1 MKKITSLLL
10 MLLFA
15 VTVANAK
22 YTYWGYAGKAAAD
35 LPYGS
40 IGTRQGKAAIYIP
53 AEVAQMYKGLKVT
66 GMRFSLTDKAETVK
80 AFVAKDL
87 NGAYATEKMADM
99 GSNKGLNSVLFDEAY
114 TITGEPFYLG
124 YEYTSDINVV
134 GVTDE
139 YCEGAN
145 FTDFGKG
152 WTDNTKLT
160 PNNAPALALQMRVE
174 GTELPV
180 DVAICGVKKVV
191 TNVGSTYEIKGKLLN
206 FAAAKITS
214 LRIGYTIGN
223 AEEQFADIEQTVAAR
238 AEDEFAITCNAP
250 DTKGCENMKV
260 RLVEVNGKEDA
271 YAANNTYTSTIVT
284 ANVQDVKRVYMEEYT
299 GLKCSWCVRGI
310 EEISQNHTKFPGQFV
325 AMAKH
330 CFSGTPTE
338 LECPSY
344 AYSAGN
350 GFPRG
355 SYDRRR
361 INNLNPEDKNELY
374 VKAFINSGSVLGID
388 AIANFTDDNHSK
400 VSATAVVKF
409 NREQPNANY
418 GLAFAVIEN
427 DVKGYKQKNGYAGS
441 VKSYYGWEKKGGL
454 VALDLQHV
462 ARLGYETNEGISDVF
477 PKQINSGDA
486 FSHTIELNLP
496 KNIQDYKN
504 LKLIA
509 FVIDRNSKYVENVVE
524 VPIKEMQPTET
535 AIRDINN
542 VETPTITFLNGYI
555 DALDFDGKISVY
567 TVDGKAVANTNLKPG
582 MYIVR
587 LTKGKQTFVKKIV
600 L

>member
-15 VTVANAK
+15 VTAANAK
-22 YTYWGYAGKAAAD
+22 YTYWGYAGKTAAD

-80 AFVAKDL
+80 AFVAEDL
-87 NGAYATEKMADM
+87 NAAYATEKMADM
-99 GSNKGLNSVLFDEAY
+99 GNKGLNSVFFDEAY

-145 FTDFGKG
+145 FTDFGSG

-160 PNNAPALALQMRVE
+160 PDNAPALALQMRVE

-191 TNVGSTYEIKGKLLN
+191 TNVGSTYQIKGKLLN
-206 FAAAKITS
+206 FAAAKIIS

-223 AEEQFADIEQTVAAR
+223 AEEQFADIAQTIAAR

-250 DTKGCENMKV
+250 DAKGCENMKV

-271 YAANNTYTSTIVT
+271 YAANNTYASTIVT

-299 GLKCSWCVRGI
+299 GIKCPWCVRGI

-325 AMAKH
+325 AIAKH
-330 CFSGTPTE
+330 CYNGTPTE
-338 LECPSY
+338 LQCSSY
-344 AYSAGN
+344 TYGISG
-350 GFPRG
+350 GFPKG
-355 SYDRRR
+355 TYDRRR
-361 INNLNPEDKNELY
+361 TNSLDTTDKNELY
-374 VKAFINSGSVLGID
+374 VKAFINKGSVLGID
-388 AIANFTDDNHSK
+388 AIATFAPDNVSK
-400 VSATAVVKF
+400 VTATAVVKF
-409 NREQPNANY
+409 NSEQTNANY

-427 DVKGYKQKNGYAGS
+427 DVTGYKQRNAYSGS
-441 VKSYYGWEKKGGL
+441 VKSYYGWEKKGDNI
-454 VALDLQHV
+454 AIDLQHV

-542 VETPTITFLNGYI
+542 VETPAITFLNGYI
-555 DALDFDGKISVY
+555 DAQNFDGKISVY

>member
-15 VTVANAK
+15 VTAANAK
-22 YTYWGYAGKAAAD
+22 YTYWGYAGKTAAD

-87 NGAYATEKMADM
+87 NGAYATEKMANM
-99 GSNKGLNSVLFDEAY
+99 GNKGLNSVLFDEAY

-152 WTDNTKLT
+152 WTDNTKQT
-160 PNNAPALALQMRVE
+160 PDNAPALALQMRVE

-250 DTKGCENMKV
+250 DAKGCENMKV

-271 YAANNTYTSTIVT
+271 YAANNTYASTIVT

-330 CFSGTPTE
+330 CFRGTPTE

-496 KNIQDYKN
+496 KNIQNYKN

>member
-15 VTVANAK
+15 VTAANAK
-22 YTYWGYAGKAAAD
+22 YTYWGYAGKTAAD

-80 AFVAKDL
+80 AFVAEDL
-87 NGAYATEKMADM
+87 NAVYATEKMADM
-99 GSNKGLNSVLFDEAY
+99 GNKGLNSVFFDEAY

-145 FTDFGKG
+145 FTDFGSG

-160 PNNAPALALQMRVE
+160 PDNAPALALQMRVE

-191 TNVGSTYEIKGKLLN
+191 TNVGSTYQIKGKLLN

-223 AEEQFADIEQTVAAR
+223 AEEQFADIAQTVAAR

-250 DTKGCENMKV
+250 DAKGCENMKV

-271 YAANNTYTSTIVT
+271 YAANNTYVSTIVT
-284 ANVQDVKRVYMEEYT
+284 ANVQMTKRVYMEEYT
-299 GLKCSWCVRGI
+299 GIKCPWCVRGI

-325 AMAKH
+325 AIAKH
-330 CFSGTPTE
+330 CYNGTPTE
-338 LECPSY
+338 LQCSSY
-344 AYSAGN
+344 TYGISG
-350 GFPRG
+350 GFPKG
-355 SYDRRR
+355 TYDRRR
-361 INNLNPEDKNELY
+361 TNSLDTTDKNELY
-374 VKAFINSGSVLGID
+374 VKAFINKGSVLGID
-388 AIANFTDDNHSK
+388 AIATFAPDNVSK
-400 VSATAVVKF
+400 VTATAVVKF
-409 NREQPNANY
+409 NSEQTNANY

-427 DVKGYKQKNGYAGS
+427 DVTGYKQRNAYSGS
-441 VKSYYGWEKKGGL
+441 VKSYYGWEKKGDNI
-454 VALDLQHV
+454 ALDLQHV
-462 ARLGYETNEGISDVF
+462 ARLGYEVNEGISDVF

-486 FSHTIELNLP
+486 FSHTVELNLSN
-496 KNIQDYKN
+496 NIQDYKN

-542 VETPTITFLNGYI
+542 VEMPAVTFLNGYI
-555 DALDFDGKISVY
+555 DALNFDGKIRVY

>member
-15 VTVANAK
+15 VTAANAK
-22 YTYWGYAGKAAAD
+22 YTYWGYAGKTAAD

-87 NGAYATEKMADM
+87 NGAYATEKMANM
-99 GSNKGLNSVLFDEAY
+99 GNKGLNSVLFDEAY

-160 PNNAPALALQMRVE
+160 PDNAPALALQMRVE

-180 DVAICGVKKVV
+180 DVAICGVKKVI
-191 TNVGSTYEIKGKLLN
+191 TAVGDTYQIKGKLLN

-214 LRIGYTIGN
+214 LRFGYTIGN

-250 DTKGCENMKV
+250 DAKGCENMKV

-271 YAANNTYTSTIVT
+271 YAANNTYASTIVT
-284 ANVQDVKRVYMEEYT
+284 ANVQMTKRVYMEEYT

-388 AIANFTDDNHSK
+388 AIANFTDDDHSK
-400 VSATAVVKF
+400 VTATAVMKF
-409 NREQPNANY
+409 NRELPNANY

-427 DVKGYKQKNGYAGS
+427 DVTGYKQKNGYAGS

-462 ARLGYETNEGISDVF
+462 ARLGYETNEGISGIF

-486 FSHTIELNLP
+486 FSHTVELSLP

-542 VETPTITFLNGYI
+542 VETPTITLLNGYI
-555 DALDFDGKISVY
+555 DAPNFDGKISVY

>member
-22 YTYWGYAGKAAAD
+22 YTYWGYAGKTAAD

-66 GMRFSLTDKAETVK
+66 SMRFSLTDKAETVK

-99 GSNKGLNSVLFDEAY
+99 GNKGLNSVLFDEAY

-124 YEYTSDINVV
+124 YEFTSDINVV

-139 YCEGAN
+139 YCEGGN

-152 WTDNTKLT
+152 WTDNAKLAS
-160 PNNAPALALQMRVE
+160 APALALQMRVE
-174 GTELPV
+174 GAELPV

-191 TNVGSTYEIKGKLLN
+191 TSVGSTYEIKGKLLN

-214 LRIGYTIGN
+214 LRFGYTIGN

-250 DTKGCENMKV
+250 DAKGCENMKV

-542 VETPTITFLNGYI
+542 VETPAITFLNGYI
-555 DALDFDGKISVY
+555 DALNFDGKISVY

>member
-1 MKKITSLLL
+1 MLLL
-10 MLLFA
+10 A
-15 VTVANAK
+15 VTAANAK
-22 YTYWGYAGKAAAD
+22 YTYWGYAGKTAAD

-40 IGTRQGKAAIYIP
+40 IGTRQGKAAIYIS

-80 AFVAKDL
+80 VFVAEDL
-87 NGAYATEKMADM
+87 NGAYVTEKMAYM
-99 GSNKGLNSVLFDEAY
+99 GNKGLNSVLFDEAY

-124 YEYTSDINVV
+124 YEFTSDINVV

-152 WTDNTKLT
+152 WTDNAKLAS
-160 PNNAPALALQMRVE
+160 APALALQMRVE

-250 DTKGCENMKV
+250 DAKGCENMKV

-271 YAANNTYTSTIVT
+271 YAANNTYASTIVT
-284 ANVQDVKRVYMEEYT
+284 ANVQMTKRVYMEEYT
-299 GLKCSWCVRGI
+299 GIKCPWCVRGI

-325 AMAKH
+325 AIAKH
-330 CFSGTPTE
+330 CYNGTPTE
-338 LECPSY
+338 LQCSSY
-344 AYSAGN
+344 TYGISG
-350 GFPRG
+350 GFPKG
-355 SYDRRR
+355 TYDRRR
-361 INNLNPEDKNELY
+361 TNSLDTTDKNELY
-374 VKAFINSGSVLGID
+374 VKAFINKGSVLGID
-388 AIANFTDDNHSK
+388 AIATFAPDNVSK
-400 VSATAVVKF
+400 VTATAVVKF
-409 NREQPNANY
+409 NSEQTNANY

-427 DVKGYKQKNGYAGS
+427 DVTGYKQRNAYSGS
-441 VKSYYGWEKKGGL
+441 VKSYYGWEKKGDNI
-454 VALDLQHV
+454 ALDLQHV
-462 ARLGYETNEGISDVF
+462 ARLGYEVNEGISDVF

-486 FSHTIELNLP
+486 FSHTVELNLP
-496 KNIQDYKN
+496 KNIQNYKN

-542 VETPTITFLNGYI
+542 VETPAITFLNGYI
-555 DALDFDGKISVY
+555 DALNFDGKIRVY
-567 TVDGKAVANTNLKPG
+567 TVDGKAVPNTNLKPG

>member
-10 MLLFA
+10 MLLFV
-15 VTVANAK
+15 VTAANAK
-22 YTYWGYAGKAAAD
+22 YTYWGYAGKTAVD

-80 AFVAKDL
+80 AFVAEDL

-99 GSNKGLNSVLFDEAY
+99 GNKGLNSVLFYDAY

-124 YEYTSDINVV
+124 YEFTSDINVV

-139 YCEGAN
+139 YCEGGN

-152 WTDNTKLT
+152 WTDNAKLAS
-160 PNNAPALALQMRVE
+160 APALALQMRVE
-174 GTELPV
+174 GIELPV

-250 DTKGCENMKV
+250 DFKGSENLKV

-271 YAANNTYTSTIVT
+271 YAANNTYASTIVT

-388 AIANFTDDNHSK
+388 AIANFTDDNHST
-400 VSATAVVKF
+400 VTATAVIKF

-496 KNIQDYKN
+496 NNIQSYKN

-542 VETPTITFLNGYI
+542 VETPAITFLNGYI

-567 TVDGKAVANTNLKPG
+567 TVDGKAVPNTNLKPG

>member
-15 VTVANAK
+15 VTAANAK
-22 YTYWGYAGKAAAD
+22 YTYWGYAGKTAAD

-80 AFVAKDL
+80 AFVAEDL
-87 NGAYATEKMADM
+87 NAAYATEKMADM
-99 GSNKGLNSVLFDEAY
+99 GNKGLNSVPFDEAY

-160 PNNAPALALQMRVE
+160 PDNAPALALQMRVE

-250 DTKGCENMKV
+250 DAKGCENMKV

-271 YAANNTYTSTIVT
+271 YAANNTYASTIVT

-299 GLKCSWCVRGI
+299 GIKCPWCVRGI

-325 AMAKH
+325 AIAKH
-330 CFSGTPTE
+330 CYNGTPTE
-338 LECPSY
+338 LQCSSY
-344 AYSAGN
+344 TYGISG
-350 GFPRG
+350 GFPKG
-355 SYDRRR
+355 TYDRRR
-361 INNLNPEDKNELY
+361 TNSLDTTDKNELY
-374 VKAFINSGSVLGID
+374 VKAFINKGSVLGID
-388 AIANFTDDNHSK
+388 AIATFAPDNVSK
-400 VSATAVVKF
+400 VTATAVVKF
-409 NREQPNANY
+409 NSEQTNANY

-427 DVKGYKQKNGYAGS
+427 DVTGYKQRNAYSGS
-441 VKSYYGWEKKGGL
+441 VKSYYGWEKKGDNI
-454 VALDLQHV
+454 AIDLQHV
-462 ARLGYETNEGISDVF
+462 ARLGYETNEGISGIF

-509 FVIDRNSKYVENVVE
+509 FIIDRNSKYVENVVE

-542 VETPTITFLNGYI
+542 VETPAITFINGYI
-555 DALDFDGKISVY
+555 DAQNFDGKIRVY
-567 TVDGKAVANTNLKPG
+567 TVDGKAVPNTNLKPG

>member
-22 YTYWGYAGKAAAD
+22 YTYWGYAGKTAAD

-99 GSNKGLNSVLFDEAY
+99 GNKGLNSVFFDEAY

-139 YCEGAN
+139 YCEGGN

-160 PNNAPALALQMRVE
+160 PDNAPALALQMRVE

-250 DTKGCENMKV
+250 DFKGSENLKV

-271 YAANNTYTSTIVT
+271 YAANNTYASTIVT

-299 GLKCSWCVRGI
+299 GIKCPWCVRGI

-330 CFSGTPTE
+330 CYSGTPTE

-344 AYSAGN
+344 TYSAGN

-355 SYDRRR
+355 TYDRRR
-361 INNLNPEDKNELY
+361 TNGLDITDKNELY
-374 VKAFINSGSVLGID
+374 VKAFISKGSVLGID
-388 AIANFTDDNHSK
+388 AIANFADDNHSK
-400 VSATAVVKF
+400 VTATAVMKF
-409 NREQPNANY
+409 NREQTNANY

-427 DVKGYKQKNGYAGS
+427 DVTGYKQKNAYAGS

-462 ARLGYETNEGISDVF
+462 VRLGYEVNEGISDVF

-486 FSHTIELNLP
+486 FSHTVELNLP
-496 KNIQDYKN
+496 KNIQNYKN

>member
-1 MKKITSLLL
+1 

-15 VTVANAK
+15 VTAANAK
-22 YTYWGYAGKAAAD
+22 YTYWGYAGKTAAD

-80 AFVAKDL
+80 AFVAEDL
-87 NGAYATEKMADM
+87 NAAYATEKMADM
-99 GSNKGLNSVLFDEAY
+99 GNKGLNSVLFDEAY

-160 PNNAPALALQMRVE
+160 PDNAPALALQMRVE

-191 TNVGSTYEIKGKLLN
+191 TNVGSTYQIKGKLLN
-206 FAAAKITS
+206 FAAAKIIS

-250 DTKGCENMKV
+250 DAKGCENMKV

-271 YAANNTYTSTIVT
+271 YAANNTYASTIVT
-284 ANVQDVKRVYMEEYT
+284 ANVQMTKRVYMEEYT

-344 AYSAGN
+344 AYSAGD

-374 VKAFINSGSVLGID
+374 VKTFINNGSVLGID
-388 AIANFTDDNHSK
+388 AIANFTDDDHSK
-400 VSATAVVKF
+400 VTATAVMKF
-409 NREQPNANY
+409 NREQTNANY

-462 ARLGYETNEGISDVF
+462 ARLGYETNEGISGIF

-524 VPIKEMQPTET
+524 VPIKEMQQIGR
-535 AIRDINN
+535 AH
-542 VETPTITFLNGYI
+542 V
-555 DALDFDGKISVY
+555 
-567 TVDGKAVANTNLKPG
+567 
-582 MYIVR
+582 
-587 LTKGKQTFVKKIV
+587 
-600 L
+600 

>member
-1 MKKITSLLL
+1 

-22 YTYWGYAGKAAAD
+22 YTYWGYAGKTAAD

-80 AFVAKDL
+80 AFVAEDL

-99 GSNKGLNSVLFDEAY
+99 GNKGLNSVLFNDAY

-124 YEYTSDINVV
+124 YEFTSDINVV

-139 YCEGAN
+139 YCEGGN

-152 WTDNTKLT
+152 WTDNAKLAS
-160 PNNAPALALQMRVE
+160 APALALQMRVE
-174 GTELPV
+174 GAELPV

-191 TNVGSTYEIKGKLLN
+191 TSVGSTYEIKGKLLN

-214 LRIGYTIGN
+214 LRFGYTIGN

-250 DTKGCENMKV
+250 DAKGCENMKV

>member
-15 VTVANAK
+15 VTAANAK
-22 YTYWGYAGKAAAD
+22 YTYWGYAGKTAAD

-80 AFVAKDL
+80 AFVAEDL
-87 NGAYATEKMADM
+87 NAAYATEKMADM
-99 GSNKGLNSVLFDEAY
+99 GNKGLNSVLFDEAY

-152 WTDNTKLT
+152 WTDNTKQT
-160 PNNAPALALQMRVE
+160 PDNAPALALQMRVE

-180 DVAICGVKKVV
+180 DVAICGVKKVI
-191 TNVGSTYEIKGKLLN
+191 TTVGDTYQIKGKLLN

-214 LRIGYTIGN
+214 LRFGYTIGN

-250 DTKGCENMKV
+250 DAKGCENMKV

-271 YAANNTYTSTIVT
+271 YAANNTYASTIVT
-284 ANVQDVKRVYMEEYT
+284 ANVQMTKRVYMEEYT

-388 AIANFTDDNHSK
+388 AIANFTDDDHSK
-400 VSATAVVKF
+400 VTATAVMKF
-409 NREQPNANY
+409 NRELPNANY

-427 DVKGYKQKNGYAGS
+427 DVTGYKQKNGYAGS

-454 VALDLQHV
+454 VAIDLQHV
-462 ARLGYETNEGISDVF
+462 ARLGYETNEGISGIF

-509 FVIDRNSKYVENVVE
+509 FIIDRNSKYVENVVE

-542 VETPTITFLNGYI
+542 VETPAITFLNGYI
-555 DALDFDGKISVY
+555 DAQNFDGKIRVY

>member
-15 VTVANAK
+15 VTAANAK
-22 YTYWGYAGKAAAD
+22 YTYWGYAGKTAAD

-80 AFVAKDL
+80 AFVAEDL
-87 NGAYATEKMADM
+87 NAAYATEKMADM
-99 GSNKGLNSVLFDEAY
+99 GNKGLNSVLFDEAY

-145 FTDFGKG
+145 FTDFGSG

-160 PNNAPALALQMRVE
+160 PDNAPALALQMRVE

-191 TNVGSTYEIKGKLLN
+191 TNVGSTYQIKGKLLN

-223 AEEQFADIEQTVAAR
+223 AEEQFADIEQTIAAR
-238 AEDEFAITCNAP
+238 AEDELAITCNAP
-250 DTKGCENMKV
+250 DAKGCENMKV

-271 YAANNTYTSTIVT
+271 YAANNTYASTIVT
-284 ANVQDVKRVYMEEYT
+284 ANVQMTKRVYMEEYT

-388 AIANFTDDNHSK
+388 AIANFTDDDHSK
-400 VSATAVVKF
+400 VTATAVMKF
-409 NREQPNANY
+409 NRELPNANY

-427 DVKGYKQKNGYAGS
+427 DVTGYKQKNGYAGS

-462 ARLGYETNEGISDVF
+462 VRLGYETNEGISDVF

-542 VETPTITFLNGYI
+542 VETPAITFLNGYI
-555 DALDFDGKISVY
+555 DAQNFDGKISVY
-567 TVDGKAVANTNLKPG
+567 TVDGKAVPNTNLKPG

>member
-1 MKKITSLLL
+1 MKKITSLLF

-15 VTVANAK
+15 VTAANAK
-22 YTYWGYAGKAAAD
+22 YTYWGYAGKTAAD

-80 AFVAKDL
+80 AFVAEDL
-87 NGAYATEKMADM
+87 NAAYATEKMADM
-99 GSNKGLNSVLFDEAY
+99 GNKGLNSVLFDEAY

-145 FTDFGKG
+145 FTDFGSG

-191 TNVGSTYEIKGKLLN
+191 TNVGSTYQIKGKLLN

-250 DTKGCENMKV
+250 DAKGCENMKV

-271 YAANNTYTSTIVT
+271 YAANNTYVSTIVT
-284 ANVQDVKRVYMEEYT
+284 ANVQMTKRVYMEEYT

-388 AIANFTDDNHSK
+388 AIANFTDDDHSK
-400 VSATAVVKF
+400 VTATAVMKF
-409 NREQPNANY
+409 NRELPNANY

-427 DVKGYKQKNGYAGS
+427 DVTGYKQKNGYAGS

-462 ARLGYETNEGISDVF
+462 ARLGYETNEGISGIF

-504 LKLIA
+504 MKLIA

-542 VETPTITFLNGYI
+542 VETPAITFLNGYI
-555 DALDFDGKISVY
+555 DAQNFDGKIRVY

>member
-1 MKKITSLLL
+1 

-15 VTVANAK
+15 VTAANAK
-22 YTYWGYAGKAAAD
+22 YTYWGYAGKTAAD

-87 NGAYATEKMADM
+87 NGAYATEKMANM
-99 GSNKGLNSVLFDEAY
+99 GNKGLNSVLFDEAY

-152 WTDNTKLT
+152 WTDNTKQT
-160 PNNAPALALQMRVE
+160 PDNAPALALQMRVE
-174 GTELPV
+174 GTEIPV

-191 TNVGSTYEIKGKLLN
+191 TNVGSTYEIKGRLLN

-250 DTKGCENMKV
+250 DAKGCENMKV

-486 FSHTIELNLP
+486 FSHTVELSLP
-496 KNIQDYKN
+496 NNIQNYKN

-555 DALDFDGKISVY
+555 DAPDFDGKIRVY

>member
-10 MLLFA
+10 MLLLA

-22 YTYWGYAGKAAAD
+22 YTYWGYAGKTAAD

-99 GSNKGLNSVLFDEAY
+99 GNKGLNSVFFDEAY

-139 YCEGAN
+139 YCEGGN

-152 WTDNTKLT
+152 WTDNTKQT
-160 PNNAPALALQMRVE
+160 PDNAPALALQMRVE

-238 AEDEFAITCNAP
+238 TEDEFAITCNAP
-250 DTKGCENMKV
+250 DFKGSENLKV
-260 RLVEVNGKEDA
+260 RLVKVNGAEDA

-330 CFSGTPTE
+330 CYSGTPTE

-344 AYSAGN
+344 TYSAGN

-355 SYDRRR
+355 TYDRRR
-361 INNLNPEDKNELY
+361 TNGLDITDKNELY
-374 VKAFINSGSVLGID
+374 VKAFISKGSVLGID
-388 AIANFTDDNHSK
+388 AIANFADDNHST
-400 VSATAVVKF
+400 VTATAVMKF
-409 NREQPNANY
+409 NREQTNANY

-427 DVKGYKQKNGYAGS
+427 DVTGYKQKNAYAGS

-462 ARLGYETNEGISDVF
+462 VRLGYETNEGISDVF

-486 FSHTIELNLP
+486 FSHTVELNLP
-496 KNIQDYKN
+496 KNIQNYKN

-542 VETPTITFLNGYI
+542 VETPAITFLNGYI
-555 DALDFDGKISVY
+555 DALNFDGKISVY

>member
-1 MKKITSLLL
+1 

-22 YTYWGYAGKAAAD
+22 YTYWGYAGKTAAD

-66 GMRFSLTDKAETVK
+66 GMRFSLTDKAETMK

-99 GSNKGLNSVLFDEAY
+99 GNKGLNSVLFDEAY

-152 WTDNTKLT
+152 WTDNTKQT
-160 PNNAPALALQMRVE
+160 PDNAPALALQMRVE

-250 DTKGCENMKV
+250 DAKGCENMKV

-271 YAANNTYTSTIVT
+271 YAANNTYASTIVT
-284 ANVQDVKRVYMEEYT
+284 ANVQMTKRVYMEEYT

-388 AIANFTDDNHSK
+388 AIANFTDADHST
-400 VSATAVVKF
+400 VTATAVIKF
-409 NREQPNANY
+409 NREQTNANY

-427 DVKGYKQKNGYAGS
+427 DVTGYKQKNGYAGS

-496 KNIQDYKN
+496 KNIQNYKN

-542 VETPTITFLNGYI
+542 VETPAITFLNGYI
-555 DALDFDGKISVY
+555 DALNFDGKISVY

-587 LTKGKQTFVKKIV
+587 LTNGKQTFVKKIV

>member
-10 MLLFA
+10 MLLLA

-22 YTYWGYAGKAAAD
+22 YTYWGYAGKTAAD

-80 AFVAKDL
+80 AFVAEDL
-87 NGAYATEKMADM
+87 NGAYATEKMANM
-99 GSNKGLNSVLFDEAY
+99 GNKGLNSVLFDEAY

-124 YEYTSDINVV
+124 YEFTSDINVV

-139 YCEGAN
+139 YCEGGN

-152 WTDNTKLT
+152 WVDNTKQT
-160 PNNAPALALQMRVE
+160 PDNAPALALQMRVE

-250 DTKGCENMKV
+250 DAKGCENMKV
-260 RLVEVNGKEDA
+260 RLVEVNGAEDA
-271 YAANNTYTSTIVT
+271 YAANNMYTSTIVT

-400 VSATAVVKF
+400 ITATAVVKF

-486 FSHTIELNLP
+486 FSHTVELNLP
-496 KNIQDYKN
+496 NNIQNYKN

-555 DALDFDGKISVY
+555 DALNFDGKISVY

>member
-1 MKKITSLLL
+1 

-15 VTVANAK
+15 VTAANAK
-22 YTYWGYAGKAAAD
+22 YTYWGYAGKTAAD

-80 AFVAKDL
+80 AFVAEDL
-87 NGAYATEKMADM
+87 NAVYATEKMADM
-99 GSNKGLNSVLFDEAY
+99 GNKGLNSVFFDEAY

-145 FTDFGKG
+145 FTDFGSG

-160 PNNAPALALQMRVE
+160 PDNAPALALQMRVE

-191 TNVGSTYEIKGKLLN
+191 TNVGSTYQIKGKLLN

-223 AEEQFADIEQTVAAR
+223 AEEQFADIAQTIAAR

-250 DTKGCENMKV
+250 DAKGCENMKV

-271 YAANNTYTSTIVT
+271 YAANNTYASTIVT
-284 ANVQDVKRVYMEEYT
+284 ANVQMTKRVYMEEYT
-299 GLKCSWCVRGI
+299 GIKCPWCVRGI

-325 AMAKH
+325 AIAKH
-330 CFSGTPTE
+330 CYNGTPTE
-338 LECPSY
+338 LQCSSY
-344 AYSAGN
+344 TYGISG
-350 GFPRG
+350 GFPKG
-355 SYDRRR
+355 TYDRRR
-361 INNLNPEDKNELY
+361 TNSLDTTDKNELY
-374 VKAFINSGSVLGID
+374 VKAFINKGSVLGID
-388 AIANFTDDNHSK
+388 AIATFAPDNVSK
-400 VSATAVVKF
+400 VTATAVVKF
-409 NREQPNANY
+409 NSEQTNANY

-427 DVKGYKQKNGYAGS
+427 DVTGYKQRNAYSGS
-441 VKSYYGWEKKGGL
+441 VKSYYGWEKKGDNI
-454 VALDLQHV
+454 AIDLQHV
-462 ARLGYETNEGISDVF
+462 VRLGYETNEGISDVF
-477 PKQINSGDA
+477 PKKINSGDA

-496 KNIQDYKN
+496 KNIQNYKN

-542 VETPTITFLNGYI
+542 VETPAITFLNGYI
-555 DALDFDGKISVY
+555 DALDFDGKIRVY

>member
-22 YTYWGYAGKAAAD
+22 YTYWGYAGKTAAD

-99 GSNKGLNSVLFDEAY
+99 GNKGLNSVLFYEAY

-124 YEYTSDINVV
+124 YEFTSDINVV

-152 WTDNTKLT
+152 WTDNTKQT
-160 PNNAPALALQMRVE
+160 PDNAPALALQMRVE

-250 DTKGCENMKV
+250 DAKGCENMKV
-260 RLVEVNGKEDA
+260 RLVEVNGKEDV
-271 YAANNTYTSTIVT
+271 YAANNTYASTIVT

-388 AIANFTDDNHSK
+388 AIANFADDNHST
-400 VSATAVVKF
+400 VTATAVIKF
-409 NREQPNANY
+409 NREQTNANY

-462 ARLGYETNEGISDVF
+462 ARLGYETNDGISDVF

-496 KNIQDYKN
+496 KNIQNYKN

-542 VETPTITFLNGYI
+542 METPTITFLNGYI

>member
-22 YTYWGYAGKAAAD
+22 YTYWGYAGKTAAD

-80 AFVAKDL
+80 AFVAEDL

-99 GSNKGLNSVLFDEAY
+99 GNKGLNSVLFNDAY
-114 TITGEPFYLG
+114 TITGDPFYIG
-124 YEYTSDINVV
+124 YEFMSDINVV

-139 YCEGAN
+139 YCEGGN
-145 FTDFGKG
+145 LTDFGSG
-152 WTDNTKLT
+152 WTDNTKQT
-160 PNNAPALALQMRVE
+160 PDNAPALALQMRVE

-250 DTKGCENMKV
+250 DAKGCENMKV
-260 RLVEVNGKEDA
+260 RLVEVNGKKDA
-271 YAANNTYTSTIVT
+271 YAANNTYASTIVT

-496 KNIQDYKN
+496 KNIQNYKN

>member
-15 VTVANAK
+15 VTAANAK
-22 YTYWGYAGKAAAD
+22 YTYWGYAGKTAAD

-66 GMRFSLTDKAETVK
+66 SMRFSLTDKAETVK

-99 GSNKGLNSVLFDEAY
+99 GNKGLNSVLFDEAY

-145 FTDFGKG
+145 FTDFGSG

-160 PNNAPALALQMRVE
+160 PDNAPALALQMRVE

-223 AEEQFADIEQTVAAR
+223 AEEQFVDIAQTIAAR

-250 DTKGCENMKV
+250 DAKGCENMKV

-271 YAANNTYTSTIVT
+271 YAANNTYASTIVT
-284 ANVQDVKRVYMEEYT
+284 ANVQMTKRVYMEEYT

-388 AIANFTDDNHSK
+388 AIANFTDDDHSK
-400 VSATAVVKF
+400 VTATAVMKF
-409 NREQPNANY
+409 NREQTNANY

-427 DVKGYKQKNGYAGS
+427 DVTGYKQKNGYAGS

-462 ARLGYETNEGISDVF
+462 ARLGYETNEGISGIF

-486 FSHTIELNLP
+486 FSHTVELNLP

-542 VETPTITFLNGYI
+542 VETPAITFLNGYI
-555 DALDFDGKISVY
+555 DAQNFDGKIRVY

>member
-15 VTVANAK
+15 VTAANAK
-22 YTYWGYAGKAAAD
+22 YTYWGYAGKTAAD

-99 GSNKGLNSVLFDEAY
+99 GNKGLNSVLFDEAY

-124 YEYTSDINVV
+124 YEFTSDINVV

-139 YCEGAN
+139 YCEGGN

-152 WTDNTKLT
+152 WTDNTKQT
-160 PNNAPALALQMRVE
+160 PDNAPALALQMRVE

-223 AEEQFADIEQTVAAR
+223 TEEQFADIEQTVAAR

-250 DTKGCENMKV
+250 DFKGSENLKV
-260 RLVEVNGKEDA
+260 RLVKVNGKEDA

-486 FSHTIELNLP
+486 FSHTVELNLP
-496 KNIQDYKN
+496 KNIQNYKN

-542 VETPTITFLNGYI
+542 VEIPAITFLNG
-555 DALDFDGKISVY
+555 FSVY

>member
-15 VTVANAK
+15 VTAANAK
-22 YTYWGYAGKAAAD
+22 YTYWGYAGKTAAD

-80 AFVAKDL
+80 AFVAEDL
-87 NGAYATEKMADM
+87 NAAYATEKMADM
-99 GSNKGLNSVLFDEAY
+99 GNKGLNSVFFDEAY

-124 YEYTSDINVV
+124 YEFTSDINVV

-160 PNNAPALALQMRVE
+160 PDNAPALALQMRVE

-180 DVAICGVKKVV
+180 DVAICGVKKVI
-191 TNVGSTYEIKGKLLN
+191 TSVGDTYQIKGKLLN

-214 LRIGYTIGN
+214 LRFGYTIGN
-223 AEEQFADIEQTVAAR
+223 EPEQFADIEQTVAAR

-250 DTKGCENMKV
+250 DAKGCENLKV

-271 YAANNTYTSTIVT
+271 YAANNTYASTIVT
-284 ANVQDVKRVYMEEYT
+284 ANVQMTKRVYMEEYT
-299 GLKCSWCVRGI
+299 GLKCAWCVRGI

-330 CFSGTPTE
+330 CYSSTPTE

-344 AYSAGN
+344 AYSAGG

-361 INNLNPEDKNELY
+361 INNLEAEDKNELY
-374 VKAFINSGSVLGID
+374 VKAFINNGSVLGID
-388 AIANFTDDNHSK
+388 AIATFASAESMK
-400 VSATAVVKF
+400 VNATAVVKF
-409 NREQPNANY
+409 GRDLNNANY

-427 DVKGYKQKNGYAGS
+427 DVKGYKQKNAYAGS
-441 VKSYYGWEKKGGL
+441 VKSYYGWEKKGKE
-454 VALDLQHV
+454 VELDLQHV
-462 ARLGYETNEGISDVF
+462 ARLGYETVNGISDVF

-486 FSHTIELNLP
+486 FSHTVDLNLP
-496 KNIQDYKN
+496 NNIQNRKN

-542 VETPTITFLNGYI
+542 VETPAITFLNGYI
-555 DALDFDGKISVY
+555 DALNFDGKISVY
-567 TVDGKAVANTNLKPG
+567 TVDGKAVPNTNLKPG

>member
-22 YTYWGYAGKAAAD
+22 YTYWGYAGKTAAD

-80 AFVAKDL
+80 AFVAEDL

-99 GSNKGLNSVLFDEAY
+99 GNKGLNSVLFNDAY

-124 YEYTSDINVV
+124 YEFTSDINVV

-139 YCEGAN
+139 YCEGGN

-152 WTDNTKLT
+152 WTDNAKLAS
-160 PNNAPALALQMRVE
+160 APALALQMRVE
-174 GTELPV
+174 GAELPV

-191 TNVGSTYEIKGKLLN
+191 TSVGSTYEIKGKLLN

-214 LRIGYTIGN
+214 LRFGYTIGN

-250 DTKGCENMKV
+250 DAKGCENMKV

>member
-10 MLLFA
+10 MLLLA

-22 YTYWGYAGKAAAD
+22 YTYWGYAGKTAAD

-80 AFVAKDL
+80 AFVAEDL
-87 NGAYATEKMADM
+87 NGAYATEKMANM
-99 GSNKGLNSVLFDEAY
+99 GNKGLNSVLFDEAY

-124 YEYTSDINVV
+124 YEFTSDINVV

-139 YCEGAN
+139 YCEGGN

-152 WTDNTKLT
+152 WVDNTKQT
-160 PNNAPALALQMRVE
+160 PDNAPALALQMRVE

-250 DTKGCENMKV
+250 DAKGCENMKV
-260 RLVEVNGKEDA
+260 RLVEVNGAEDA
-271 YAANNTYTSTIVT
+271 YAANNMYTSTIVT

-400 VSATAVVKF
+400 ITATAVVKF

-486 FSHTIELNLP
+486 FSHTVELNLP
-496 KNIQDYKN
+496 NNIQNYKN

-555 DALDFDGKISVY
+555 DALNFDGKIGVY

>member
-15 VTVANAK
+15 VTAANAK
-22 YTYWGYAGKAAAD
+22 YTYWGYAGKTAAD

-66 GMRFSLTDKAETVK
+66 SMRFSLTDKAETVK

-99 GSNKGLNSVLFDEAY
+99 GNKGLNSVLFDEAY

-124 YEYTSDINVV
+124 YEFTSDINVV

-152 WTDNTKLT
+152 WTDNAKLAS
-160 PNNAPALALQMRVE
+160 APALALQMRVE

-180 DVAICGVKKVV
+180 DVAICGVKKVI
-191 TNVGSTYEIKGKLLN
+191 TSVGDTYQIKGKLLN

-238 AEDEFAITCNAP
+238 AEEEFAITCNAP
-250 DTKGCENMKV
+250 DAKGCENMKV

-271 YAANNTYTSTIVT
+271 YAANNTYVSTIVT

-388 AIANFTDDNHSK
+388 AIATFADDDHSK
-400 VSATAVVKF
+400 VTATAVMKF
-409 NREQPNANY
+409 NREQTNANY

-427 DVKGYKQKNGYAGS
+427 DVTGYKQRNAYSGS
-441 VKSYYGWEKKGGL
+441 VKSYYGWEKKGDNI
-454 VALDLQHV
+454 AIDLQHV
-462 ARLGYETNEGISDVF
+462 VRLGYEVNEGISDVF

-486 FSHTIELNLP
+486 FSHTVELNLSN
-496 KNIQDYKN
+496 NIQDYKN

-542 VETPTITFLNGYI
+542 VETPVITFLNGYI
-555 DALDFDGKISVY
+555 DAQNFDGKIRVY
-567 TVDGKAVANTNLKPG
+567 TVDGKAVPNTNLKPG

>member
-1 MKKITSLLL
+1 MKKITSLLF

-15 VTVANAK
+15 VTAANAK
-22 YTYWGYAGKAAAD
+22 YTYWGYAGKTAAD

-80 AFVAKDL
+80 AFVAEDL
-87 NGAYATEKMADM
+87 NAAYATEKMADM
-99 GSNKGLNSVLFDEAY
+99 GNKGLNSVLFDEAY

-145 FTDFGKG
+145 FTDFGSG

-271 YAANNTYTSTIVT
+271 YAANNTYASTIVT
-284 ANVQDVKRVYMEEYT
+284 ANVQMTKRVYMEEYT
-299 GLKCSWCVRGI
+299 GIKCPWCVRGI

-325 AMAKH
+325 AIAKH
-330 CFSGTPTE
+330 CYNGTPTE
-338 LECPSY
+338 LQCSSY
-344 AYSAGN
+344 TYGISG
-350 GFPRG
+350 GFPKG
-355 SYDRRR
+355 TYDRRR
-361 INNLNPEDKNELY
+361 TNSLDTTDKNELY
-374 VKAFINSGSVLGID
+374 VKAFINKGSVLGID
-388 AIANFTDDNHSK
+388 AIATFAPDNVSK
-400 VSATAVVKF
+400 VTATAVVKF
-409 NREQPNANY
+409 NSEQTNANY

-427 DVKGYKQKNGYAGS
+427 DVTGYKQRNAYSGS
-441 VKSYYGWEKKGGL
+441 VKSYYGWEKKGDNI
-454 VALDLQHV
+454 AIDLQHV
-462 ARLGYETNEGISDVF
+462 ARLGYETNEGISGIF

-486 FSHTIELNLP
+486 FSHTVELNLP

-542 VETPTITFLNGYI
+542 VETPAITFLNGYI
-555 DALDFDGKISVY
+555 DALNFDGKISVY

>member
-15 VTVANAK
+15 VTAANAK
-22 YTYWGYAGKAAAD
+22 YTYWGYAGKTAAD

-80 AFVAKDL
+80 AFVAEDL
-87 NGAYATEKMADM
+87 NAAYATEKMADM
-99 GSNKGLNSVLFDEAY
+99 GNKGLNSVFFDEAY

-145 FTDFGKG
+145 FTDFGSG

-160 PNNAPALALQMRVE
+160 PDNAPALALQMRVE

-180 DVAICGVKKVV
+180 DVAICGVKKVI
-191 TNVGSTYEIKGKLLN
+191 TSVGDTYQIKGKLLN

-223 AEEQFADIEQTVAAR
+223 DAEQYADIEQTVAAR

-250 DTKGCENMKV
+250 DFKGSENLKV

-271 YAANNTYTSTIVT
+271 YAANNTYASTIVT
-284 ANVQDVKRVYMEEYT
+284 ANVQMTKRVYMEEYT
-299 GLKCSWCVRGI
+299 GLKCAWCVRGI

-330 CFSGTPTE
+330 CYSSTPTE

-344 AYSAGN
+344 AYSAGG

-361 INNLNPEDKNELY
+361 INNLEAEDKNELY
-374 VKAFINSGSVLGID
+374 VKAFINNGSVLGID
-388 AIANFTDDNHSK
+388 AIATFASAESMK
-400 VSATAVVKF
+400 VNATAVVKF
-409 NREQPNANY
+409 GRDLNNANY

-427 DVKGYKQKNGYAGS
+427 DVKGYKQKNAYAGS

-462 ARLGYETNEGISDVF
+462 ARLGYETVNGISDVF

-486 FSHTIELNLP
+486 FSHTVDLNLP
-496 KNIQDYKN
+496 NNIQNRKN

-542 VETPTITFLNGYI
+542 VETPAITFLNGYI
-555 DALDFDGKISVY
+555 DALNFDGKISVY

>member
-22 YTYWGYAGKAAAD
+22 YTYWGYAGKTAAD

-99 GSNKGLNSVLFDEAY
+99 GNKGLNSVFFDEAY

-124 YEYTSDINVV
+124 YEFTSDINVV

-152 WTDNTKLT
+152 WTDNTKQT
-160 PNNAPALALQMRVE
+160 PDNAPALALQMRVE

-191 TNVGSTYEIKGKLLN
+191 TNMGSTYEIKGKLLN

-223 AEEQFADIEQTVAAR
+223 TEEQFADIEQTVAAR

-250 DTKGCENMKV
+250 DAKGCENMKV

-271 YAANNTYTSTIVT
+271 YAANNTYASTIVT

-299 GLKCSWCVRGI
+299 GVKCPWCVRGI

-325 AMAKH
+325 AIAKH
-330 CFSGTPTE
+330 CYSGTPTE

-344 AYSAGN
+344 TYGITG
-350 GFPRG
+350 GFPKG
-355 SYDRRR
+355 TYDRRR
-361 INNLNPEDKNELY
+361 TNSLDITDKNELY

-400 VSATAVVKF
+400 VTATAVMKF
-409 NREQPNANY
+409 NREQTNANY

-427 DVKGYKQKNGYAGS
+427 DVTGYKQRNAYAGS
-441 VKSYYGWEKKGGL
+441 VKSYYGWEKREK
-454 VALDLQHV
+454 
-462 ARLGYETNEGISDVF
+462 R
-477 PKQINSGDA
+477 
-486 FSHTIELNLP
+486 
-496 KNIQDYKN
+496 
-504 LKLIA
+504 
-509 FVIDRNSKYVENVVE
+509 
-524 VPIKEMQPTET
+524 
-535 AIRDINN
+535 
-542 VETPTITFLNGYI
+542 
-555 DALDFDGKISVY
+555 
-567 TVDGKAVANTNLKPG
+567 
-582 MYIVR
+582 
-587 LTKGKQTFVKKIV
+587 
-600 L
+600 

>member
-15 VTVANAK
+15 VAAANAK
-22 YTYWGYAGKAAAD
+22 YIYWGYAGKTAAD

-80 AFVAKDL
+80 AFVAEDL

-99 GSNKGLNSVLFDEAY
+99 GNKGLNSVLFNDAY

-124 YEYTSDINVV
+124 YEFTSDINVV

-139 YCEGAN
+139 YCEGGN

-152 WTDNTKLT
+152 WTDNAKLAS
-160 PNNAPALALQMRVE
+160 APALALQMRVE
-174 GTELPV
+174 GAELPV

-191 TNVGSTYEIKGKLLN
+191 TSVGSTYEIKGKLLN

-214 LRIGYTIGN
+214 LRFGYTIGN

-250 DTKGCENMKV
+250 DAKGCENMKV

>member
-22 YTYWGYAGKAAAD
+22 YTYWGYAGKTAAD

-80 AFVAKDL
+80 AFVAEDL
-87 NGAYATEKMADM
+87 NAVYATEKMADM
-99 GSNKGLNSVLFDEAY
+99 GNKGLNSVFFDEAY

-145 FTDFGKG
+145 FTDFGSG

-174 GTELPV
+174 GTEIPV
-180 DVAICGVKKVV
+180 DVAICGVKKVI
-191 TNVGSTYEIKGKLLN
+191 TAVGDTYQIKGKLLN

-238 AEDEFAITCNAP
+238 AEYEFAITCNAP
-250 DTKGCENMKV
+250 DAKGCENMKV

-271 YAANNTYTSTIVT
+271 YAANNTYASTIVT

-299 GLKCSWCVRGI
+299 GIKCPWCVRGI

-330 CFSGTPTE
+330 CYNGTPTE
-338 LECPSY
+338 LQCSSY
-344 AYSAGN
+344 TYGISG
-350 GFPRG
+350 GFPKG
-355 SYDRRR
+355 TYDRRR
-361 INNLNPEDKNELY
+361 TNSLDTTDKNELY
-374 VKAFINSGSVLGID
+374 VKAFINKGSVLGID
-388 AIANFTDDNHSK
+388 AIATFAPDNVSK
-400 VSATAVVKF
+400 VTATAVVKF
-409 NREQPNANY
+409 NSEQTNANY

-427 DVKGYKQKNGYAGS
+427 DVTGYKQRNAYSGS
-441 VKSYYGWEKKGGL
+441 VKSYYGWEKKGDNI
-454 VALDLQHV
+454 AIDLQHV
-462 ARLGYETNEGISDVF
+462 VRLGYEVNEGISDVF

-486 FSHTIELNLP
+486 FSHTVELNLSN
-496 KNIQDYKN
+496 NIQDYKN

-542 VETPTITFLNGYI
+542 VETPAITFLNGYI

>member
-22 YTYWGYAGKAAAD
+22 YTYWGYAGKTAAD

-99 GSNKGLNSVLFDEAY
+99 GNKGLNSVLFNDAY

-124 YEYTSDINVV
+124 YEFTSDINVV

-139 YCEGAN
+139 YCEGGN

-152 WTDNTKLT
+152 WTDNAKLAS
-160 PNNAPALALQMRVE
+160 APALALQMRVE

-191 TNVGSTYEIKGKLLN
+191 TSVGGTYEIKGKLLN

-238 AEDEFAITCNAP
+238 AEDEFAIICNAP
-250 DTKGCENMKV
+250 DAKGCENMKV

-271 YAANNTYTSTIVT
+271 YAANNTYASTIVT

-299 GLKCSWCVRGI
+299 GVKCPWCVRGI

-325 AMAKH
+325 AIAKH
-330 CFSGTPTE
+330 CYSGTPTE

-344 AYSAGN
+344 TYGITG
-350 GFPRG
+350 GFPKG
-355 SYDRRR
+355 TYDRRR
-361 INNLNPEDKNELY
+361 TNSLDITDKNELY

-400 VSATAVVKF
+400 VTATAVMKF
-409 NREQPNANY
+409 NREQTNANY

-427 DVKGYKQKNGYAGS
+427 DVTGYKQRNAYAGS
-441 VKSYYGWEKKGGL
+441 VKSYYGWEKKGKE
-454 VALDLQHV
+454 VELDLQHV
-462 ARLGYETNEGISDVF
+462 ARLGYEVNEGISDVF

-486 FSHTIELNLP
+486 FSHTVELNLP
-496 KNIQDYKN
+496 KNIQNYKN

-555 DALDFDGKISVY
+555 DALNFDGKISVY